1 MRDEL
6 GLDEQRLARRFRAA
20 RTSALSFTAGA
31 ALSLVVVAALQ
42 QPLRIGGTVA
52 ATLIALGWLGDLGAR
67 LGGLRALRSGSSCG
81 APSPW
86 DHRGHRRARRHG
98 RLTEGGHQAAEP
110 KARAYRPQWSAPQRD
125 GRSPAPPG
133 CGVATRQ
140 EPHDHDLTPPV
151 HLEQPLSACELS
163 MLDGYWRGGE
173 RGRSTCSPSACC
185 GSR

>member
-6 GLDEQRLARRFRAA
+6 GLDEQRLARPFRPRGRWRCRSRRARPCRWWLSRCFNSRCGSAA
-20 RTSALSFTAGA
+20 R
-31 ALSLVVVAALQ
+31 
-42 QPLRIGGTVA
+42 
-52 ATLIALGWLGDLGAR
+52 TLIALGWLGDLGAR

-86 DHRGHRRARRHG
+86 DHRGHRRARRRG

-173 RGRSTCSPSACC
+173 RGRSTCSSSACC